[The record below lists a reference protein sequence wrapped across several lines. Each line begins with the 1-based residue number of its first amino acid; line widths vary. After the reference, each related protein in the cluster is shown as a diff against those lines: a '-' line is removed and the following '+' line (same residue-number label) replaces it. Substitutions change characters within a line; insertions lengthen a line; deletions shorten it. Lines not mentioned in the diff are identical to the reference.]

1 MLWQTLQVETHARG
15 KTLSSDNISF
25 QVYASQLTPELS
37 QPEYSAIEMTKRH
50 CMARSVC
57 LCYLVSLLT
66 ECAMII
72 CLLYGRICCT
82 KVGHN
87 VKNTLPAGRAQ
98 QQTLTAKFCQI
109 QLRHKQWSNQH
120 TRVNGDCFSVHPEKK
135 KKSNKNKF
143 ALTECSWYVVH
154 RLNVTQLDI
163 SLYSGSSVWQ

>member
-50 CMARSVC
+50 CTARSVC

-87 VKNTLPAGRAQ
+87 VKNTLPAGRPQ
-98 QQTLTAKFCQI
+98 QQTLTAKFWQI

-135 KKSNKNKF
+135 KKSRTK
-143 ALTECSWYVVH
+143 T
-154 RLNVTQLDI
+154 
-163 SLYSGSSVWQ
+163 SLHWPSAADTLYID